1 MTEETRFVL
10 VELEKVER
18 KLDHL
23 IDEVRGQKITIELI
37 NKSLSRSKN
46 GRVTIGVLVCALL
59 ALLWWSLSTP
69 AVHPVFGA
77 PPREAPKSLPTP
89 VPPAP
94 LPQR

>member
-46 GRVTIGVLVCALL
+46 GRVTIGVLVCA
-59 ALLWWSLSTP
+59 ARPIVVVPQHPSRSPGLWH
-69 AVHPVFGA
+69 A
-77 PPREAPKSLPTP
+77 
-89 VPPAP
+89 PAP
-94 LPQR
+94 I